1 MRSVGVES
9 ENIRIFFKRYFDQT
23 VPFENFLIIV
33 DLCFMCLFLHFKQAS
48 LKSKLYGIGLI
59 DSIVVAIKS
68 PYRELFGGRLPM
80 LVHHIL
86 SHPHAKHV
94 LYIREML
101 CEARQSW
108 NGIFSAAD
116 LQRIDDV
123 ARNAYGQG
131 WSIQTY
137 NRRELITQLNA
148 VKNQLAMMQKEV
160 YLLEMEAK
168 GATNRNFTMPMNSL
182 ANSIALPYQNQQNQ
196 RVITSRHT
204 NVDLQTQTKIE
215 KRFSQLKSDE
225 LPLPK
230 RTNYERNLPSPNA
243 DGVNSFHF
251 SQSSVSLTP
260 SPEPQDRLSPSTSS
274 TSSEPKT
281 NKNLNS
287 NSNFWMSMTKME
299 EQQPSTKLFFPLL
312 GENIE
317 NLF

>member
-1 MRSVGVES
+1 M
-9 ENIRIFFKRYFDQT
+9 
-23 VPFENFLIIV
+23 
-33 DLCFMCLFLHFKQAS
+33 
-48 LKSKLYGIGLI
+48 
-59 DSIVVAIKS
+59 VAIKS

-86 SHPHAKHV
+86 SHPDAKHAW
-94 LYIREML
+94 YIREML

-108 NGIFSAAD
+108 NVIFSTAD

-123 ARNAYGQG
+123 ARNAYGQN
-131 WSIQTY
+131 WSHQTY

-160 YLLEMEAK
+160 DLLEMEAK
-168 GATNRNFTMPMNSL
+168 GATNQNFTMPMNSMP
-182 ANSIALPYQNQQNQ
+182 NQNQQNQ
-196 RVITSRHT
+196 QAIKPWHT
-204 NVDLQTQTKIE
+204 NVNLQTQTQTKIE
-215 KRFSQLKSDE
+215 KRFNQPKLDK
-225 LPLPK
+225 LPLTK
-230 RTNYERNLPSPNA
+230 RTKFERNLPSPNA

-274 TSSEPKT
+274 EPKT

-299 EQQPSTKLFFPLL
+299 EQQPATKLFFPLL
-312 GENIE
+312 DENIE